1 MNSLLYLLKPET
13 REQIAPFVPNGDYDT
28 LTELL
33 EETRLNTQF
42 PQQIEAVLNNLHL
55 HLTDFWFED
64 DDGERPLGC
73 ASDLV
78 GDFHEKMLV
87 IEPKKPTLPDADIFQ
102 LRQRLIIEEIA
113 ELDEAWEAG
122 DLEACADA
130 LTDQLYVLI
139 GTFRMFGLGDRISSL
154 FDEVHRSNMTKSGGG
169 VRDDGKVLKGQK
181 YRKPNIKH
189 ALEFGRDL
197 I

>member
-13 REQIAPFVPNGDYDT
+13 RERIAPYVPEGDYDT

-33 EETRLNTQF
+33 NETRLNTQF
-42 PQQIEAVLNNLHL
+42 PEQIEAIQNNLHL
-55 HLTDFWFED
+55 HLTDFWFLD

-78 GDFHEKMLV
+78 SEFHDKMGV
-87 IEPKKPTLPDADIFQ
+87 IEPKKPTLPDADVFQ
-102 LRQRLIIEEIA
+102 LRQKMLIEEIA
-113 ELDEAWEAG
+113 ELDAAWEDN

-139 GTFRMFGLGDRISSL
+139 GTFRMFGLGDRISAL
-154 FDEVHRSNMTKSGGG
+154 FDAVHRSNMTKSGGG
-169 VRDDGKVLKGQK
+169 FREDGKVLKGAK
-181 YRKPNIKH
+181 YQKPNIKH

-197 I
+197 L

>member
-13 REQIAPFVPNGDYDT
+13 REQIAPLVPNGDYDT

-33 EETRLNTQF
+33 QETRLNTQF
-42 PQQIEAVLNNLHL
+42 PEQIEAIQNNLHL
-55 HLTDFWFED
+55 HLTDFWFSD

-78 GDFHEKMLV
+78 GEFHDRMLV
-87 IEPKKPTLPDADIFQ
+87 IEPRKPVLPERYVFE
-102 LRQRLIIEEIA
+102 LRQRLILEEIA
-113 ELDEAWEAG
+113 ELDAAWE
-122 DLEACADA
+122 DNNLEACADA

-139 GTFRMFGLGDRISSL
+139 GTFRMFGLGDRISAL
-154 FDEVHRSNMTKSGGG
+154 FDAVHRSNMSKSGGG
-169 VRDDGKVLKGQK
+169 LRDDGKVLKGAK
-181 YRKPNIKH
+181 YQKPNIKH